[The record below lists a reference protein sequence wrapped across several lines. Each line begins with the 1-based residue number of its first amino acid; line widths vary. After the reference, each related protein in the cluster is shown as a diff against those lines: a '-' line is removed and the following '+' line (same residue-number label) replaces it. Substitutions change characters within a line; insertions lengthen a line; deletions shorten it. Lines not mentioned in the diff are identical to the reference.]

1 MPGLLHTAGCVDQ
14 NLKDHTGGQFYTP
27 PGVVQNQGTVL
38 ATTERA
44 LCHHLHN
51 LIAKQFLFNWIHL
64 SRLNNN
70 NNNY

>member
-14 NLKDHTGGQFYTP
+14 NLKDHTGGQLYTP
-27 PGVVQNQGTVL
+27 PGVVQGAVL
-38 ATTERA
+38 ANTERA